1 MNFTHKLKET
11 SLAVLPIAALVIAL
25 SVTIAPL
32 SRETFFAFV
41 PGTGL
46 IILGLSFF
54 LAGTDLGILPAGSF
68 IGSAITRS
76 RKLTLILGTGLVV
89 GFFITIAEPDLA
101 VLGAQVEETTGY
113 IRSWPLILS
122 IAAGVGIFVSLALAR
137 AVFQVPFRVVVIAGY
152 ALVFALGSRVNPAL
166 AAIAFDSGGATTGPM
181 TVPFIIALGVGVAS
195 VRIDKSSGED
205 SFGFTGIAS
214 IGPIA
219 AVAILALSISGSDSA
234 GVVRPATA
242 TATAIAESA
251 AEALHT
257 LPDAQPIF
265 SDAPQSLLSA
275 ISSSLSRLCTR
286 YAHETPIVAQR
297 VLLALAP
304 VAVLLS
310 LFQLFLLKLPPQ
322 QIRRIAFGFVYTFI
336 GLVLF
341 FVGTDTAF
349 LPAGRELGFALA
361 RIGNGW
367 PLIPVALALGA
378 TIVCAE
384 PAIWI
389 LTEQVEEVSGG
400 NIRRAALLAALACGI
415 AVAVALSMWRI
426 LSGFSVWYLLIPS
439 YAAAIALT
447 FASPRLFT
455 AIAFDSGG
463 VASGPMASTF
473 VLAMALGAASA
484 QGASNAENAFG
495 LIAMIAVTPLI
506 SIQVLGWMFSSR
518 ERAAHTTRSK
528 ASGNN
533 ARIGGSA

>member
-1 MNFTHKLKET
+1 MNFSHKIKET

-25 SVTIAPL
+25 SLTIAPL

-41 PGTGL
+41 PGTAM

-76 RKLTLILGTGLVV
+76 RKLTLILGTGLIV
-89 GFFITIAEPDLA
+89 GFIITIAEPDLA
-101 VLGAQVEETTGY
+101 VLGSQVEDATGY
-113 IRSWPLILS
+113 IRSLPLILS

-137 AVFQVPFRVVVIAGY
+137 AVFQIPFRAVVIAGY
-152 ALVFALGSRVNPAL
+152 ALVFALGSRISPTL

-181 TVPFIIALGVGVAS
+181 TVPFIIALGIGVAS
-195 VRIDKSSGED
+195 VRIDKASGED
-205 SFGFTGIAS
+205 NFGFTGIAS

-219 AVAILALSISGSDSA
+219 AVAILALIISGGETA
-234 GVVRPATA
+234 GAVEPATA
-242 TATAIAESA
+242 ISIAQSTSEATQEIPNEPVAFADAENPLPGEIA
-251 AEALHT
+251 
-257 LPDAQPIF
+257 PPI
-265 SDAPQSLLSA
+265 ASLFG
-275 ISSSLSRLCTR
+275 R
-286 YAHETPIVAQR
+286 YAHETPIVAKG

-304 VAVLLS
+304 VALLLS
-310 LFQLFLLKLPPQ
+310 LFQLFLLKLPPR
-322 QIRRIAFGFVYTFI
+322 QITRIAFGFIYAFI

-341 FVGTDTAF
+341 FLGTDTAF

-367 PLIPVALALGA
+367 PLIPIALALGA

-400 NIRRAALLAALACGI
+400 NVRRTALLVALACGV

-426 LSGFSVWYLLIPS
+426 LSGFSVWLLLIPS

-447 FASPRLFT
+447 FVSPRLFT

-484 QGASNAENAFG
+484 QGTSNAENAFG

-506 SIQVLGWMFSSR
+506 SIQVLGWAFSVKERTASENRSR
-518 ERAAHTTRSK
+518 ANER
-528 ASGNN
+528 N
-533 ARIGGSA
+533 ARIGGTT